1 MDICSTNFT
10 TQHFFILIFMFRKY
24 DILMPAL
31 VYLTL
36 INTHASAIN
45 KISVSGI
52 VENIDGNQLTL
63 GIGTVTIV
71 GTANLEAPKTPLVLG
86 TGNVTV
92 TADANVTASGNN
104 LIIRSG
110 SVTIVGT
117 ASIEA
122 PATAM
127 TLRTGEVGVI
137 TWNEIIP
144 GATMVWTPIKPY
156 G

>member
-1 MDICSTNFT
+1 MNLGFDAISQLPISQVGADNVVTITVTGNN
-10 TQHFFILIFMFRKY
+10 LIAN
-24 DILMPAL
+24 IGNPN
-31 VYLTL
+31 
-36 INTHASAIN
+36 ISADAVQQN
-45 KISVSGI
+45 V
-52 VENIDGNQLTL
+52 DPNQLTL

-86 TGNVTV
+86 TGDVTV
-92 TADANVTASGNN
+92 SADANVTASGNN
-104 LIIRSG
+104 LIISSG
-110 SVTIVGT
+110 SVSIVGT

-127 TLRTGEVGVI
+127 TLGTGEVGII

-156 G
+156 